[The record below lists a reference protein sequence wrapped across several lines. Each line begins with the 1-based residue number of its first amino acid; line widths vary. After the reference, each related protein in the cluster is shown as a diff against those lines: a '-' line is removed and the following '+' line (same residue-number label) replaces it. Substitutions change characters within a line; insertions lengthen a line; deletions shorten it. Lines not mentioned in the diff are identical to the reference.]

1 MPKIYFTLFFYHSF
15 RKTLLYTGGLLFF
28 YISMAQEVSNDS
40 FSIQLAK
47 LEYIDPITKDLVILT
62 ENFKR
67 LNKIELTQTYNYIG
81 ITFPL
86 SKYYHGDPKH
96 IDYYY
101 KLSKGE
107 DIFDWTFCEHEVR
120 LVGLSPGVHKLS
132 IIGKLTNGNQS
143 KNIIELDIMVPYP
156 FYLQWWFIMVTMAS
170 LIIISIWLRFLLIKT
185 IKLKRNRDLHIS
197 NLEARAYRAQ
207 MNPHFIFNA
216 LNGMQ
221 HAMLLKGEKE
231 FNRYVTRF
239 SKLIRNTIDMSNVER
254 ITLEE
259 ELSYL
264 TNYVELQSLSLE
276 KDIFFNVT
284 LDENINPKF
293 VFLPCMMLQPIV
305 ENSIVH
311 GLSEVKSKNIITI
324 NFSRTKI
331 FLICKINDNGIGRK
345 AAEKKK
351 TRYKKSHKSFA
362 TKIMKER
369 INIFNYYNKYRLE
382 FSIEDLKDDKG
393 DAIGTSVTLKIPFDF
408 KFREKAVL

>member
-1 MPKIYFTLFFYHSF
+1 
-15 RKTLLYTGGLLFF
+15 
-28 YISMAQEVSNDS
+28 
-40 FSIQLAK
+40 
-47 LEYIDPITKDLVILT
+47 
-62 ENFKR
+62 
-67 LNKIELTQTYNYIG
+67 
-81 ITFPL
+81 
-86 SKYYHGDPKH
+86 
-96 IDYYY
+96 
-101 KLSKGE
+101 
-107 DIFDWTFCEHEVR
+107 
-120 LVGLSPGVHKLS
+120 
-132 IIGKLTNGNQS
+132 
-143 KNIIELDIMVPYP
+143 
-156 FYLQWWFIMVTMAS
+156 
-170 LIIISIWLRFLLIKT
+170 
-185 IKLKRNRDLHIS
+185 
-197 NLEARAYRAQ
+197 
-207 MNPHFIFNA
+207 
-216 LNGMQ
+216 
-221 HAMLLKGEKE
+221 
-231 FNRYVTRF
+231 
-239 SKLIRNTIDMSNVER
+239 MSNVER

-382 FSIEDLKDDKG
+382 FSIEDLEDDKG